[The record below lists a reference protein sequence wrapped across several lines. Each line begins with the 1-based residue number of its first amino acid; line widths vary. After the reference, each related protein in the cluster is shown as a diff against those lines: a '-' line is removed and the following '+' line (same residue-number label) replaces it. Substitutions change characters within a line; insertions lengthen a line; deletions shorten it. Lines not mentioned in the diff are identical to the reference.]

1 MNNKIEQEY
10 INGQQ
15 LSDFVEKHNLM
26 NRLSRVHFNAVVSIT
41 TSNNKVVNRQ
51 MEVMIS
57 FDNYNS
63 LGRLTLLENDIDSN
77 LYPTVFEASWQKMEH
92 IENEFLLITDVH
104 KKNSVIGRYTV
115 KIIPLG
121 KIRN

>member
-1 MNNKIEQEY
+1 MEQNY

-26 NRLSRVHFNAVVSIT
+26 NRFSIINFNALVNIT
-41 TSNNKVVNRQ
+41 TNSNKITNRQ

-63 LGRLTLLENDIDSN
+63 LGQVTLMVSDIDPKQ
-77 LYPTVFEASWQKMEH
+77 YPTVFEANWQTMQH
-92 IENEFLLITDVH
+92 VDNEYLLITDIH
-104 KKNSVIGRYTV
+104 RKNLLIGKYSV

-121 KIRN
+121 KLRD